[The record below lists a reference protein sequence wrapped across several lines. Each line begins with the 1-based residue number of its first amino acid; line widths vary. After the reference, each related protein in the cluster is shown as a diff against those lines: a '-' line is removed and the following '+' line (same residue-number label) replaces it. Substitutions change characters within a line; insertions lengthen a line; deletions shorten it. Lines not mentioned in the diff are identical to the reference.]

1 MLDPLSPCQLLFNLL
16 VEPFGK
22 SLDSGVSVR
31 FRNLIEQRQRKIAVS
46 KTVINHSQCIIGL
59 LTYGRVG
66 ACRSTNPSISQEADY
81 TLAMVTYGRVGA
93 CRSTFQV
100 RFCLFVIGEG
110 KCTFSCKKGAPV
122 ILKSCKNFHCLFK
135 VLLHIET
142 HSVLK

>member
-1 MLDPLSPCQLLFNLL
+1 M
-16 VEPFGK
+16 V
-22 SLDSGVSVR
+22 
-31 FRNLIEQRQRKIAVS
+31 VS

-59 LTYGRVG
+59 L
-66 ACRSTNPSISQEADY
+66 
-81 TLAMVTYGRVGA
+81 TYGRVGA

-142 HSVLK
+142 HSVLKWLRLQLTGNSDGKKKESYISDRL